1 VQERNRAEREAAR
14 QKRMLEELEREREE
28 VRAGSSSSTLS
39 DGCCHHGT
47 GGSIGAGDTHKP
59 AALPAADS
67 CLGSQPATL

>member
-1 VQERNRAEREAAR
+1 MQERNRAEREAAR

-28 VRAGSSSSTLS
+28 VRASGSTLS
-39 DGCCHHGT
+39 DGCCHRGT

-67 CLGSQPATL
+67 CPGSQPATL